1 MHRKLQVLM
10 AGVRRNETAVAKFGQ
25 MVASIRGTQSWN
37 TLPAHVR
44 DCDIKATFE
53 KTFKQWL

>member
-1 MHRKLQVLM
+1 M

-25 MVASIRGTQSWN
+25 MVVSIRGTQSWN